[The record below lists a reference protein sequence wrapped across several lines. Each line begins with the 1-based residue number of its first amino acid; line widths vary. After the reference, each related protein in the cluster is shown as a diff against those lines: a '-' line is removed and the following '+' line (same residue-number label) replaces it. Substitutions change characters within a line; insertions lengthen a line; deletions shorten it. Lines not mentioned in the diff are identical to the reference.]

1 MKLQRLAVEDLADAL
16 FFAKDLFRAPGAD
29 QWGWLTSEPVAAFWK
44 ELSVAL
50 ELEGCAL
57 ELPESAERYEIE
69 FIEAFEAGA
78 PNPPVPLIESHYN
91 KRDPVPKILHENILF
106 YQTFGL
112 RLKASA
118 NETADHLRHQLE
130 FVGYLYRLEAS
141 ELAGANRDEYLAQ
154 IREARQEY
162 AERHLL
168 SWLPKAAERARPAPN
183 PWVSRHLAVALA
195 LAKEVAGTSLS

>member
-1 MKLQRLAVEDLADAL
+1 MRSQSLSVEDLTDAY
-16 FFAKDLFRAPGAD
+16 FFAKDLFRAPGD
-29 QWGWLTSEPVAAFWK
+29 EQWAWLASEPVAAFWK
-44 ELSVAL
+44 ELVATL
-50 ELEGCAL
+50 ELRDCAL

-78 PNPPVPLIESHYN
+78 PSPPVPLIESHYN

-130 FVGYLYRLEAS
+130 FVAYLYRLESS

-154 IREARQEY
+154 IREARREY
-162 AERHLL
+162 TERHLL
-168 SWLPKAAERARPAPN
+168 SWLPKAAERARPAPS

-195 LAKEVAGTSLS
+195 LAQEAVGISTA

>member
-1 MKLQRLAVEDLADAL
+1 MSLQSLAVEDLADVF

-29 QWGWLTSEPVAAFWK
+29 QWTWLTSEPVAAFWK
-44 ELSVAL
+44 ELVAAL
-50 ELEGCAL
+50 ELQDAAL
-57 ELPESAERYEIE
+57 ELPDSAQRYEIE

-91 KRDPVPKILHENILF
+91 KRDPVPKILHENILY

-112 RLKASA
+112 RLKSSA

-130 FVGYLYRLEAS
+130 FVGYLCRLEVS
-141 ELAGANRDEYLAQ
+141 ELSGANREEYLQQ
-154 IREARQEY
+154 IRQARQEY
-162 AERHLL
+162 VERHLL
-168 SWLPKAAERARPAPN
+168 SWLPKAAERARPAPS

-195 LAKEVAGTSLS
+195 LAQETAGISLV